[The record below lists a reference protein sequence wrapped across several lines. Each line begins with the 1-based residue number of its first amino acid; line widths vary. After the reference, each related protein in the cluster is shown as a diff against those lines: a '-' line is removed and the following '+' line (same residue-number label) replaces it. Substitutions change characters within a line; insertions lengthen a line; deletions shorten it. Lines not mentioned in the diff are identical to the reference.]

1 MRAAFSLI
9 ELSIVLVII
18 SLMTAGSM
26 TIGKV
31 VVNRTEYKVT
41 DQKLDE
47 LKESLAFFYSL
58 HGRLPCPSSLTL
70 KSGDSDFGR
79 EVQDG
84 ACKDYTTAVDGAE
97 RIETSSGSGVFIWV
111 GALPT
116 RDMILQDPMMKDEFN
131 NRILYAVM
139 EGLTSSADF
148 DSASGEIIVNDGTGV
163 DIATDVA
170 FVLLSHG
177 DDGKGATSYLGFAS
191 AKTCTGSQR
200 DVENC
205 NGDITFTDAPFSNEE
220 SGTRF
225 FDDRIRWMTKE
236 LVAYQTAS
244 CSSAPAEPEEEAV
257 PEGPAYAWGYGNSG
271 QIGDGNTGNH
281 SSPVAVLGGHSFT
294 SIAAGGTHNCGLKSD
309 GSAYC
314 WGDGGQGQLGDGND
328 RDHSS
333 PVAVTGGHSFTS
345 IAAGR
350 YNSCGIKSDGSAY
363 CWGWNNY
370 GNLGNGDAGWY
381 NQTSPGA
388 VLGGHSFTSIAVGAE
403 HSCGLK
409 SDGSVYCWGD
419 GGNGRL
425 GDGDAGDHTS
435 PVAVLGGHSFTSIAV
450 GDEHSCGLKS
460 DGSVYCWGRGGYG
473 QLGDGNTGNHT
484 SPVAVTG
491 GHSFTSIATGSDH
504 SCGIRTDG
512 SAYCWGMGGYGQLG
526 DGNTGNHSSP
536 VAVTGGHSFTSIS
549 GPYRHTCGL
558 KSDGSAYCWGNG
570 FYGQRGDGN
579 TVQNHSSPVAVLGG
593 HSFTSIAAGWFH
605 TLAIEETP

>member
-1 MRAAFSLI
+1 MKRTKQSGFSLI
-9 ELSIVLVII
+9 EMSVVLLIISIV
-18 SLMTAGSM
+18 TAGGL
-26 TIGKV
+26 TVGK
-31 VVNRTEYKVT
+31 NLMMQGEYEAT
-41 DQKLDE
+41 DTKLDN
-47 LKESLAFFYSL
+47 LKNQLIQFYSREN
-58 HGRLPCPSSLTL
+58 RLPCPASLTI
-70 KSGDSDFGR
+70 KRGSSDYGR
-79 EVQDG
+79 EVEG
-84 ACKDYTTAVDGAE
+84 GSCSGYTTAVDGAE

-148 DSASGEIIVNDGTGV
+148 SGASGAMTVNDGTGV

-244 CSSAPAEPEEEAV
+244 CSSEPAEPAEPEEEAV
-257 PEGPAYAWGYGNSG
+257 PEGRAYAWGRSNYG
-271 QIGDGNTGNH
+271 QLGDGNTGNH
-281 SSPVAVLGGHSFT
+281 SSPVAVTDGHSFT
-294 SIAAGGTHNCGLKSD
+294 SISAGYTHSCGLKTD

-314 WGDGGQGQLGDGND
+314 WGDGG
-328 RDHSS
+328 
-333 PVAVTGGHSFTS
+333 
-345 IAAGR
+345 
-350 YNSCGIKSDGSAY
+350 
-363 CWGWNNY
+363 
-370 GNLGNGDAGWY
+370 NG
-381 NQTSPGA
+381 
-388 VLGGHSFTSIAVGAE
+388 
-403 HSCGLK
+403 K
-409 SDGSVYCWGD
+409 
-419 GGNGRL
+419 
-425 GDGDAGDHTS
+425 
-435 PVAVLGGHSFTSIAV
+435 
-450 GDEHSCGLKS
+450 
-460 DGSVYCWGRGGYG
+460 
-473 QLGDGNTGNHT
+473 LGDGNTGNHT

-491 GHSFTSIATGSDH
+491 GHSFTSISGGGHH

-512 SAYCWGMGGYGQLG
+512 SAYCWGSGGNGRLG

-536 VAVTGGHSFTSIS
+536 VAVTGGHSFTSIAAGES
-549 GPYRHTCGL
+549 HNCGL
-558 KSDGSAYCWGNG
+558 KSDGSAYCWGRGN
-570 FYGQRGDGN
+570 YGQLGNGN
-579 TVQNHSSPVAVLGG
+579 TINRSSPVAVTGG
-593 HSFTSIAAGWFH
+593 HSFTSISAGGSH